1 MEAKR
6 RAGANG
12 RKRKTAGA
20 ARVGAKV
27 TRSSHNGSFEQAIQG
42 TAEAARRLGAD
53 VGSLVQDA
61 ARGAVEAADRIGSA
75 AGRAVRATVA
85 EAVSGTKALGGRHD
99 GARTTRRRRA

>member
-1 MEAKR
+1 MKTTR
-6 RAGANG
+6 DVGGDVAG
-12 RKRKTAGA
+12 
-20 ARVGAKV
+20 
-27 TRSSHNGSFEQAIQG
+27 EAIQG
-42 TAEAARRLGAD
+42 TAEAARRIGAD